1 MTLLSNFKTLLLSFQ
16 AIVRPPFTPF
26 SSSSSYPAARF
37 SSPKS
42 TPLSLVLHHQLHQGI
57 SCSTCRFISSPIITT
72 SQSSRTTKD
81 FNILYFKHCN
91 TSLCSLEELC
101 ERDVTRIVGML
112 IWHVWCVQKWW
123 RSVVYR
129 AVKYKHFILVIL
141 AVNTNIQI
149 CLPGTQCLHQTSWL
163 WGPWMGAQ
171 ACHGIY
177 CHDQHLIPRFLW
189 FYFCVVCDLLVKH
202 FGQCLLCSW
211 NKLVPTC
218 HLSPGWRRRISSRR
232 PACCL

>member
-81 FNILYFKHCN
+81 FNILYFKQD
-91 TSLCSLEELC
+91 TSAAATA
-101 ERDVTRIVGML
+101 RHVIPVTT
-112 IWHVWCVQKWW
+112 
-123 RSVVYR
+123 
-129 AVKYKHFILVIL
+129 
-141 AVNTNIQI
+141 NTNNDANQFM
-149 CLPGTQCLHQTSWL
+149 CPQRQTWAL
-163 WGPWMGAQ
+163 WGWNHDTHLFTQHNWIKCNQGRCCCYSVLTYSEKWTYFGKILLSCLQGEIWQ
-171 ACHGIY
+171 ACFVVTGIRLVGVLMCAGW
-177 CHDQHLIPRFLW
+177 CHA
-189 FYFCVVCDLLVKH
+189 
-202 FGQCLLCSW
+202 S
-211 NKLVPTC
+211 
-218 HLSPGWRRRISSRR
+218 RRRCFLSDETAGQQTWGDVMISESLRT
-232 PACCL
+232 CVEVVLLS